1 MKKLLVVLFA
11 LLMVVGCAK
20 KEEKVEPVV
29 QEFKDS
35 FNYVYT
41 ADLSTFDYI
50 YNNKSTN
57 GDIYNNGV
65 EGLLT
70 QDKYGVLAPG
80 MAETWES
87 NAEATVWTF
96 HLRKGAQW
104 VTNNGEKYDE
114 VKAQD
119 FVTGLRHAAEFQ
131 SLTLWLVGDVIV
143 GLNDYIAGNVEWD
156 AVGIKAV
163 DDYTVEYSMTGST
176 PYFPSMTTYSILFP
190 VNQEFL
196 ESKGDGCKLGAPN
209 AETCSFGALETT
221 GILYNSAYVISNYT
235 SKSVI
240 EFTKNDNYWDAEN
253 VFIKNVKLT
262 YTAENDDPDYLYKM
276 FKNGEVD
283 ATGVRVANPE
293 IKADAEANYGENIYI
308 SDTGTTV
315 YWAALNVN
323 RSIYNSPTDPSKA
336 VSQKKDNVEQQ
347 ESSKAALLNVNF
359 RRAIMMSFSTH
370 AYEAVTLGEELADGP
385 SRNTIVAPTFCRI
398 NGAPY
403 IDVLTEKLHAYEG
416 YEDVNL
422 ADGQDAWYNVE
433 KAQAYL
439 AKAKEELGDSVTWP
453 IHLDTLCVSISE
465 TSTNRA
471 LAEKAAIEA
480 ALGAENVVIDIISC
494 EDSNVYYDCWYYCE
508 LGSDCNADL
517 LFFGGWGPDY
527 EDPRSY
533 LNIFLPENGDMLQN
547 LGLSVSSVST
557 PAEEALKE
565 QIGLSKYGEMCAAA
579 DVITD
584 DNDTRFTKY
593 AEAEAYFLTQALVR
607 PMSTSGAAVQ
617 ISKIVPYTA
626 CYGNYGWASYNNVP
640 IFKGM
645 KVYNEKIQTAEE
657 HATAKAAWMA
667 GE

>member
-1 MKKLLVVLFA
+1 MKKLLSVLII
-11 LLMVVGCAK
+11 LLVLVGCGAK
-20 KEEKVEPVV
+20 QEAAVES
-29 QEFKDS
+29 EYKDT

-70 QDKYGVLAPG
+70 QNKYGVLSPG
-80 MAETWES
+80 MAETWEQ
-87 NAEATVWTF
+87 NDDATVWTF

-104 VTNNGEKYDE
+104 VTNNGEVYDE
-114 VKAQD
+114 VKAED
-119 FVTGLRHAAEFQ
+119 FVTGLRHAAEFD
-131 SLTLWLVGDVIV
+131 SLTLWLVGDVIT
-143 GLNDYIAGNVEWD
+143 GLNDYIAGTIAWEE
-156 AVGIKAV
+156 VGIKAV
-163 DDYTVEYSMTGST
+163 DDYTVEYSLTGPT

-190 VNQEFL
+190 VNAEFL
-196 ESKGDGCKLGAPN
+196 ESKGEGCKLGAAD
-209 AETCSFGALETT
+209 AENCTFGALEAT

-240 EFTKNDNYWDAEN
+240 EFTKNENYWDAEN

-283 ATGVRVANPE
+283 ATNVRVANPE
-293 IKADAEANYGENIYI
+293 IKADAEANYADNMYI

-315 YWAALNVN
+315 YWVALNIN
-323 RSIYNSPTDPSKA
+323 RGIYNAATDPSKA
-336 VSQKKDNVEQQ
+336 VSPKANDEVAKA
-347 ESSKAALLNVNF
+347 SSKTALLNVNF
-359 RRAIMMSFSTH
+359 RRAVMSAFSTH
-370 AYEAVTLGEELADGP
+370 AYEAVSLGEELADGP

-403 IDVLTEKLHAYEG
+403 VDVLTEKLHAYEG

-439 AKAKEELGDSVTWP
+439 AKAKEELGDTVTYP
-453 IHLDTLCVSISE
+453 IQLDCLCISTSE

-471 LAEKAAIEA
+471 LASKQAIES
-480 ALGAENVVIDIISC
+480 ALGAENVQINIISC
-494 EDSNVYYDCWYYCE
+494 EDTNVYYDCWYYNE
-508 LGSDCNADL
+508 LGSDTNADIL
-517 LFFGGWGPDY
+517 WYGGWGPDY
-527 EDPRSY
+527 EDPRTY

-547 LGLSVSSVST
+547 LGLSVASVST
-557 PAEEALKE
+557 PEETALKE
-565 QIGLSKYGEMCAAA
+565 TLGFTKYGEMCAEA
-579 DVITD
+579 DAITD
-584 DNDTRFTKY
+584 NNDARFEKY
-593 AEAEAYFLTQALVR
+593 AEAEAYFLTLALIR
-607 PMSTSGAAVQ
+607 PMATSGASVQ
-617 ISKIVPYTA
+617 ISKMVPYTA

-645 KVYNEKIQTAEE
+645 KVYNTAIQTEAEHLE
-657 HATAKAAWMA
+657 AKAAWMA

>member
-1 MKKLLVVLFA
+1 MKKLLA
-11 LLMVVGCAK
+11 LLMALLVLVGCAGGNGNGNGDAS
-20 KEEKVEPVV
+20 EY
-29 QEFKDS
+29 KDT

-50 YNNKSTN
+50 YNNRSTN

-70 QDKYGVLAPG
+70 QDKYGNLAPG
-80 MAETWES
+80 MAESWEQ
-87 NAEATVWTF
+87 NDDATEWTF
-96 HLRKGAQW
+96 HLRKGANW
-104 VTNNGEKYDE
+104 VTNNGEVYDE

-119 FVTGLRHAAEFQ
+119 FVTGLRHAAEFE

-143 GLNDYIAGNVEWD
+143 GLNDYVAGTVGWD
-156 AVGIKAV
+156 QVGIETP
-163 DDYTVEYSMTGST
+163 DDYTVVYKMTAPT

-190 VNQEFL
+190 VNAEFL

-209 AETCSFGALETT
+209 AEACTFGALAAD

-240 EFTKNDNYWDAEN
+240 EFTKNENYWDAAN
-253 VFIKNVKLT
+253 VFINNVKLT

-293 IKADAEANYGENIYI
+293 IKADAEANYGDYMYI
-308 SDTGTTV
+308 SDTGTTC

-323 RSIYNSPTDPSKA
+323 RRSYSSFSDPSKA
-336 VSQKKDNVEQQ
+336 VSVKTEEQKADTRT
-347 ESSKAALLNVNF
+347 ALLNLNF
-359 RRAIMMSFSTH
+359 RKAVMSAFSSH

-385 SRNTIVAPTFCRI
+385 IRNTIVAPTFCKI
-398 NGAPY
+398 DGANY
-403 IDVLTEKLHAYEG
+403 IDVLTEKVHTYEG

-422 ADGQDAWYNVE
+422 ADGQDAWYNPE
-433 KAQAYL
+433 KAAAYL
-439 AKAKEELGDSVTWP
+439 AAAKEELGDSVTWP
-453 IHLDTLCVSISE
+453 IHLDTLAVE
-465 TSTNRA
+465 TSEQWVNRN
-471 LAEKAAIEA
+471 LAEKAAIED
-480 ALGAENVVIDIISC
+480 ALGAENVVIDINLV
-494 EDSNVYYDCWYYCE
+494 DVDTYYDCWYYADEGYQTNC
-508 LGSDCNADL
+508 DL
-517 LFFGGWGPDY
+517 LFYGGWGPDY
-527 EDPRSY
+527 EDPRTY
-533 LNIFLPENGDMLQN
+533 LNIFLPDNGDMLQN
-547 LGLSVSSVST
+547 LGIDKVAISD
-557 PAEEALKE
+557 EENEKIKE
-565 QIGLSKYGEMCAAA
+565 LVGLSQFDAMCKEA
-579 DVITD
+579 DAIVD
-584 DNDTRFTKY
+584 DNDARFTKY

-607 PMSTSGAAVQ
+607 PVSTSGAGVN

-645 KVYNEKIQTAEE
+645 KVYNEKIQTAAE
-657 HATAKAAWMA
+657 HASAKEAWMK